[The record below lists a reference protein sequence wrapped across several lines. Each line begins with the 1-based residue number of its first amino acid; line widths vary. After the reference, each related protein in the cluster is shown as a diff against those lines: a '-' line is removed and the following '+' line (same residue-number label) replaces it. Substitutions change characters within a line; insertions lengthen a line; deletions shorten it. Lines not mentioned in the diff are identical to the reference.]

1 MHQSRF
7 RGALG
12 IGFKATEHGIDFEA
26 GRVEGSGA
34 QTVRAFAHSRRQSS
48 TIKSR
53 YARQH
58 TSRYE
63 KDARAMLKSLEIP
76 GLLLLTGA
84 LVGFGPCGDEAEPA
98 AAIAPGTP
106 SGAPVAAAPG
116 APAVPPAAAVPA
128 GPGTL
133 VVGAPAATLAIPAA
147 PSFNF
152 TVSTMGEYQIDVMGQ
167 PMDAK
172 VLLYQGDQHIETDD
186 DGGDGNN
193 ARIVRFL
200 APATYSLRIHE
211 LRGRAATVQV
221 SAALLPPMPSAGVVT
236 PETPLTVNVPGG
248 AEERT
253 ASAEV
258 TLTIAQAGSYTIDA
272 IGVGDIDPK
281 MQLIQNMAQVASN
294 DDGGEGNNAQIRRQ
308 LAAGTYQIRI
318 FDFRKRPGQIM
329 VRVSQ

>member
-1 MHQSRF
+1 MLDHRL
-7 RGALG
+7 AL
-12 IGFKATEHGIDFEA
+12 FATTHVA
-26 GRVEGSGA
+26 
-34 QTVRAFAHSRRQSS
+34 
-48 TIKSR
+48 
-53 YARQH
+53 
-58 TSRYE
+58 YE
-63 KDARAMLKSLEIP
+63 KDARAMSRSLKVP

-84 LVGFGPCGDEAEPA
+84 LVGFGPCGDEDPGAPVV
-98 AAIAPGTP
+98 IAPGTP

-116 APAVPPAAAVPA
+116 VPAVPAAAAVPA
-128 GPGTL
+128 MPAGPATL

-152 TVSTMGEYQIDVMGQ
+152 TVPAAGEYQIDVMGQ

-186 DGGDGNN
+186 DGGDGTN

-221 SAALLPPMPSAGVVT
+221 TAALLPPMPSAGVVT

-248 AEERT
+248 SDERS

-258 TLTIAQAGSYTIDA
+258 TLNIAQAGAYTIDA
-272 IGVGDIDPK
+272 IGVGDLDPK
-281 MQLIQNMAQVASN
+281 MQLIQNMGQLASN

-308 LAAGTYQIRI
+308 LAAGTYQIRVI
-318 FDFRKRPGQIM
+318 DFRKRPGQIM